1 MKYKLLVLDIDGTI
15 ITKTNRIS
23 DRTKNAVREVQK
35 KGILVTLT
43 TGRMFRT
50 ALPFIHDLNIA
61 LPVICYQGALI
72 KNPKNN
78 ELLFHEPIPL
88 NLAQK
93 VVEVI
98 KKEKI
103 QLNVYINDALFM
115 TRPKSPEA
123 KQYLKIEKQNRNT
136 EQNYIN
142 LENYKLKQSPTK
154 FTIISNR
161 VHINKIEK
169 YFQNEFKNELST
181 TRGIREFLDVLNLG
195 ISKGKALK
203 ILTDYLGIK
212 KKEIISIGDYYNDI
226 PMFAE
231 SGLSVAM
238 KNTPMKVKKA
248 TDYVTD
254 SVENDGA
261 AKAIEKFLL
270 KNH

>member
-15 ITKTNRIS
+15 ITETSRIS
-23 DRTKNAVREVQK
+23 DRVKSAVREVQK

-50 ALPFIHDLNIA
+50 TLPFIHVLNIT

-78 ELLFHEPIPL
+78 ELIFYEPIPL
-88 NLAQK
+88 DLAQK

-98 KKEKI
+98 KKEKVHM
-103 QLNVYINDALFM
+103 NVYINDALYM

-123 KQYLKIEKQNRNT
+123 KEYLKIEKQNINT
-136 EQNYIN
+136 KLNYID

-154 FTIISNR
+154 FIIISNKMY
-161 VHINKIEK
+161 INRIEK
-169 YFQNEFKNELST
+169 YIQKEFKDKLST
-181 TRGIREFLDVLNLG
+181 TRGIREFLDVLNFG
-195 ISKGKALK
+195 TSKGKALK
-203 ILTDYLGIK
+203 ILADYLGIK

-231 SGLSVAM
+231 SGLSIAV
-238 KNTPMKVKKA
+238 KNAPTKVKKA
-248 TDYVTD
+248 ADYVAD

-261 AKAIEKFLL
+261 AKAIEKFILET
-270 KNH
+270 H